1 MVKVIIFMLVFYF
14 KINFA
19 KKLKGAN
26 KKARKKKS
34 RKQPERIYEM
44 VMLLSIRFFA
54 VVCFVM

>member
-1 MVKVIIFMLVFYF
+1 MLVFYF